1 MKVLDAVYRTGSV
14 TAAARIIHV
23 TQPAISKTIKLV
35 EETTGLILFENISS
49 RLVPTANL
57 HALMPQ
63 VRRLLLEQA
72 KIGQRIG
79 DLREGRR
86 GLIRIAS
93 APTLIH
99 AVLAEAIRRLKID
112 EPFAEFSISTASTRQ
127 IVEQVANEEVDIGVC
142 QPSSFRMSI
151 DAHRVWSG
159 QVICVMPKTHP
170 LSDRPFVTPHDL
182 AEEETI
188 SYPATEPTAAR
199 ISEAFLESG
208 VTQRKTIEVDVTI
221 GACSFVASGL
231 GVALLSSVVDLETQ
245 FPSLCSRPFVPE
257 IAIQAYLFTSSIRRL
272 TPLSEKFCEKL
283 MEVGREKSFPLES

>member
-35 EETTGLILFENISS
+35 EEMTGLALFENINS
-49 RLVPTANL
+49 RLVPTGNL
-57 HALMPQ
+57 HALIPQ
-63 VRRLLLEQA
+63 VRRILLEQS

-79 DLREGRR
+79 DLREGRI

-99 AVLAEAIRRLKID
+99 AVLSEAIRRLKLV
-112 EPFAEFSISTASTRQ
+112 EPNAEFSISTASTRQ
-127 IVEQVANEEVDIGVC
+127 IVEQVANEEVDIGIC
-142 QPSSFRMSI
+142 QPSSFRTSVNG
-151 DAHRVWSG
+151 HQVWLG
-159 QVICVMPKTHP
+159 QVICVMPKSHA

-188 SYPATEPTAAR
+188 SYSATEPTAAR

-208 VTQRKTIEVDVTI
+208 IIQRKTIEVDVTI
-221 GACSFVASGL
+221 GACSLVASGL
-231 GVALLSSVVDLETQ
+231 GVALLSSVVDLQTQ
-245 FPSLCSRPFVPE
+245 FPNLCSRPFVPD
-257 IAIQAYLFTSSIRRL
+257 IAIQAYLFTSSIRKL

-283 MEVGREKSFPLES
+283 MEVGREKSLPLGS